1 MCEVY
6 VFGANRQQRML
17 ASAANAEVGK
27 NCGDSTNDVD
37 TRLTP
42 IREIIVL
49 PPTVA
54 GRSYHRPVV
63 PDDPSALRL
72 YSLPAGTR
80 EVVLHTRLIRQH
92 KSGGCATAAIQTMRR
107 QQITGPHEVECK

>member
-6 VFGANRQQRML
+6 VFGADRQQRML
-17 ASAANAEVGK
+17 ASAANVDVGL
-27 NCGDSTNDVD
+27 NSGYGTYNVD
-37 TRLTP
+37 TRLMP

-63 PDDPSALRL
+63 PDDLSALRL
-72 YSLPAGTR
+72 YSLPAGIR
-80 EVVLHTRLIRQH
+80 EVVLHTRL
-92 KSGGCATAAIQTMRR
+92 TACTHREDVLLRLYKRCDASESRGHT
-107 QQITGPHEVECK
+107 